1 MSGAEFY
8 KSNRGG
14 LITFHGP
21 GQLVV
26 YPIINLKNF
35 TPSIKW
41 YVCHIEKT
49 IIRLCKHLGIE
60 AATTSDT
67 GVWIG
72 DEKICAIGLHASR

>member
-49 IIRLCKHLGIE
+49 IIRLCKQLGIE